1 MKPRSMEEK
10 ISYLLFLMG
19 FAGLLCTAALCIFVF
34 HKAFRAQA
42 WTALERE
49 ADLVAAGRDVSERVG
64 KFLHAVAADKKR
76 HADLPCGKPL
86 EQLLGQ
92 LARRAVVKR
101 QRQIP
106 LRRLRGVHRLQQQ
119 RQRG

>member
-1 MKPRSMEEK
+1 MP
-10 ISYLLFLMG
+10 
-19 FAGLLCTAALCIFVF
+19 AAV
-34 HKAFRAQA
+34 Q
-42 WTALERE
+42 
-49 ADLVAAGRDVSERVG
+49 ADLVAAGRDVPERVG

-76 HADLPCGKPL
+76 RADLPCGKPL

>member
-1 MKPRSMEEK
+1 M
-10 ISYLLFLMG
+10 
-19 FAGLLCTAALCIFVF
+19 
-34 HKAFRAQA
+34 
-42 WTALERE
+42 
-49 ADLVAAGRDVSERVG
+49 AAGRDVPERVG

-76 HADLPCGKPL
+76 HADLPRGEPL

-101 QRQIP
+101 QRQIL